1 MCEGLTYCSRLKKT
15 GTHSGMEAITPDSSR
30 DLHSIDHYSFS
41 FCIISR
47 WVDPVSCQC
56 ISNMKSTEVLNP
68 IIPLHLCIRASKRK
82 WKHNKGDE
90 IERKEREKKREG
102 GWAVVKLRATQ
113 PLPSSRDT
121 ISLGGRHS
129 DTKN

>member
-1 MCEGLTYCSRLKKT
+1 MQYHVSAYLHYTCASREARE
-15 GTHSGMEAITPDSSR
+15 SG
-30 DLHSIDHYSFS
+30 
-41 FCIISR
+41 
-47 WVDPVSCQC
+47 
-56 ISNMKSTEVLNP
+56 STT
-68 IIPLHLCIRASKRK
+68 
-82 WKHNKGDE
+82 
-90 IERKEREKKREG
+90 KEMRFREKRGKRREG